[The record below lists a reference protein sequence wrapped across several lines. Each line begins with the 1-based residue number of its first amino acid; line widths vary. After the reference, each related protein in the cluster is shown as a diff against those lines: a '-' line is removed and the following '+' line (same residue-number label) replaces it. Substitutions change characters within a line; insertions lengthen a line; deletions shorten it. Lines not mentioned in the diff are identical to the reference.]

1 MRGRGGRQDEPCMP
15 TAYLRGKKDEESY
28 EPSSKKRRKDHQP
41 RLSAI
46 DASEIGL
53 GPLSSSAN
61 IVNGL

>member
-1 MRGRGGRQDEPCMP
+1 MP